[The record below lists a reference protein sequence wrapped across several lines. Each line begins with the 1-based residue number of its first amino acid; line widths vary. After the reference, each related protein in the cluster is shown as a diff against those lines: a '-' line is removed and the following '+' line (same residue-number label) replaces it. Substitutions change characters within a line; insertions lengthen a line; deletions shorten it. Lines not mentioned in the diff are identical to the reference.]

1 MEPGAAA
8 AVPRFPAASVAG
20 LTAMLRR
27 LLTPTDRYAEFL
39 PDAEGLVER
48 NHSPAAGLLILAVAA
63 IFAGLI
69 GWAGLTEVEQVV
81 RAEGQVEPAGRVKLV
96 NHPDGGRIA
105 EIHVADGDPVSAG
118 QPLVTFD
125 SEIIRAELAEL
136 TGRWQVKSAEA
147 ARLRAEASGEPPLFD
162 DELLRDRPAMAR
174 QQADLLA
181 IRRAAHASQAETLM
195 QTAERRT
202 SEVESLAA
210 ELTRFRNSQGLVG
223 KEVQAVRTL
232 AEKGLYPR
240 LRLVALERQ
249 MSDVVGD
256 AKKAEARL
264 AAAEA
269 ALGEAESRRRSLER
283 DQQSA
288 VLAELAA
295 AEAERDRLAE
305 GRKRAQALLRNMVV
319 RAPVDGV
326 VQELAATPGQSV
338 GSNQPLMKLVPTGG
352 GLVIEARVDNQD
364 VGYIKIGQVATVK
377 VRAFDFLRYG
387 TLEGRIERIAAD
399 ATADPASGT
408 YPYRI
413 IVYTDRADLGA
424 GENRLAVVP
433 GMVVDVDLL
442 VGERTILSYLTDRI
456 LRLREDAFR
465 EG

>member
-1 MEPGAAA
+1 
-8 AVPRFPAASVAG
+8 
-20 LTAMLRR
+20 MLRR
-27 LLTPTDRYAEFL
+27 LLARHDRYAEFL
-39 PDAEGLVER
+39 PDAEGLIER

-63 IFAGLI
+63 IFAALL

-96 NHPDGGRIA
+96 NHPDGGRIT
-105 EIHVADGDPVSAG
+105 EIHVAEGDPVVAG

-125 SEIIRAELAEL
+125 SELVRAELAEL

-147 ARLRAEASGEPPLFD
+147 ARLHAEATGGEPVFD
-162 DELLRDRPAMAR
+162 EELLRDRPAMAR
-174 QQADLLA
+174 QQAELLA
-181 IRRAAHASQAETLM
+181 IRRAARASQAETLM

-202 SEVESLAA
+202 SELESLAA

-264 AAAEA
+264 AAAQA
-269 ALGEAESRRRSLER
+269 ALAEAESRRQGFER
-283 DQQSA
+283 EEQSV

-295 AEAERDRLAE
+295 VEAERDRLAE
-305 GRKRAQALLRNMVV
+305 GRKRAQALLRNLVV

-326 VQELAATPGQSV
+326 VQELAAAPGQSV

-364 VGYIKIGQVATVK
+364 VGYIRVGQAATVK

-413 IVYTDRADLGA
+413 IVHTDRADLGA
-424 GENRLAVVP
+424 GETRLEVVP

>member
-1 MEPGAAA
+1 
-8 AVPRFPAASVAG
+8 
-20 LTAMLRR
+20 MLRR

-81 RAEGQVEPAGRVKLV
+81 RAAGQVEPAGRVKLI

-105 EIHVADGDPVSAG
+105 EIHIAEGDAVATG

-125 SEIIRAELAEL
+125 SELIRAELAEL
-136 TGRWQVKSAEA
+136 TGRWQVRSAEA
-147 ARLRAEASGEPPLFD
+147 ARLRAEATGEPPAFD
-162 DELLRDRPAMAR
+162 DELRRDRPAMVR
-174 QQADLLA
+174 QQAELLA
-181 IRRAAHASQAETLM
+181 IRRAAHVSQAETLM
-195 QTAERRT
+195 QAAERRT

-223 KEVQAVRTL
+223 KEVKAVRTL

-240 LRLVALERQ
+240 LRLVALEREL
-249 MSDVVGD
+249 SDVVGD
-256 AKKAEARL
+256 TRKAEARL

-269 ALGEAESRRRSLER
+269 AVAEAESRQLGLER
-283 DQQSA
+283 EQHSL
-288 VLAELAA
+288 VLSELAE

-305 GRKRAQALLRNMVV
+305 ARRRAEALLRNMVV

-326 VQELAATPGQSV
+326 VQELAVTTPGQSV
-338 GSNQPLMKLVPTGG
+338 GSNQPIMKLVPTSG

-364 VGYIKIGQVATVK
+364 VGYVRVGQDATVK

-387 TLEGRIERIAAD
+387 TLDGRVERIAAD
-399 ATADPASGT
+399 ASVDPDSNT

-413 IVYTDRADLGA
+413 TVRTERADLGD
-424 GENRLAVVP
+424 GEHRLAVVP
-433 GMVVDVDLL
+433 GMIVDVDLR
-442 VGERTILSYLTDRI
+442 VAERTVLSYLTDRI

-465 EG
+465 DG